1 MKINTE
7 VYKLKNNIEVVLTD
21 NGILAIITDKGNAC
35 QDLRRLKN
43 RIAVREGILNV
54 NPDGFSSPILK
65 QTFPLLQEVL
75 KEERSKFYGMRILCT
90 NIKEEEYL
98 LPILEE
104 YGYTK
109 DLGDEWDIERSRVIF
124 VEDNIIKREY
134 QSQYSTYKGIEHSLI
149 EFLTEIK

>member
-1 MKINTE
+1 MKVNTE
-7 VYKLKNNIEVVLTD
+7 VYKLKNNIEVILTD
-21 NGILAIITDKGNAC
+21 NGILAIMTDKGNIC
-35 QDLRRLKN
+35 EDYRFLKN
-43 RIAVREGILNV
+43 KIAVREGILNV

-65 QTFPLLQEVL
+65 HTFPLLQEVL

-109 DLGDEWDIERSRVIF
+109 DLGDEWDIEMNSVIF
-124 VEDNIIKREY
+124 VEDNIIKRGFH
-134 QSQYSTYKGIEHSLI
+134 SDYSTQIEYSLI